1 MKFTLVLALLAPV
14 IAAMPAADVEARDVE
29 IQNTEGDLE
38 ALACADNLC
47 VGVNKNKLCND
58 RVSTP
63 KQQPSRLDSD
73 NIAIQCRSCSGP
85 SGKYNSGACG
95 GLLWQ

>member
-1 MKFTLVLALLAPV
+1 MKFTLALALLVPA

-58 RVSTP
+58 RVSVT
-63 KQQPSRLDSD
+63 RH
-73 NIAIQCRSCSGP
+73 
-85 SGKYNSGACG
+85 
-95 GLLWQ
+95 LL

>member
-47 VGVNKNKLCND
+47 VGINKNKLCND
-58 RVSTP
+58 RVSTL
-63 KQQPSRLDSD
+63 K
-73 NIAIQCRSCSGP
+73 
-85 SGKYNSGACG
+85 
-95 GLLWQ
+95 